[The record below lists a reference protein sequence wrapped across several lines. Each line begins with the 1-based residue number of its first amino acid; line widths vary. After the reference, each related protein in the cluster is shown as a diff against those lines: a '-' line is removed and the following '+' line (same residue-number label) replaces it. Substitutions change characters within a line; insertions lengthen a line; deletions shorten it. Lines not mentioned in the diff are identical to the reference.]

1 MNKHKEKLKSAM
13 NKATEKVPEQL
24 NKLQKKQ
31 TIDETT
37 KVPRITTQNV
47 AEHRE
52 DILKGARKFI
62 LPLQATKNRIVA
74 VSIIVFLL
82 AIFIFAA
89 TTVTLLYRNQSTS
102 QPMYQITRVIPYP
115 VARIGSTFVAYENY
129 LFELRHYIH
138 YYENQQELSF
148 ESEAGRD
155 QLNDY
160 KKRALDKV
168 VNDAY
173 VKQIAEE
180 QGITVSEAEVDEQ
193 IRIAREQNRLGSSDQ
208 VFEDVL
214 RDFWDWSVDDFR
226 RSLRSEILLQKVL
239 RQQDVEARDTIVE
252 IQAKLEAGDKFS
264 DLAKEFSEDFITSEE
279 GGDFGFVDKS
289 SRTVSQKAVDTLFEL
304 NKGEVSEEI
313 IVPYGTGYA
322 LALIQFTD
330 ERRDERRGSHI
341 IVPLQSVDEMLNDI
355 KAERPYRLYITRPE

>member
-1 MNKHKEKLKSAM
+1 MKKHKEKLKSAV
-13 NKATEKVPEQL
+13 NKATVKVPEQL
-24 NKLQKKQ
+24 NKLQKRP

-37 KVPRITTQNV
+37 VVPRITTQNV

-52 DILKGARKFI
+52 DVLKGARKFI
-62 LPLQATKNRIVA
+62 LPLQTSKNRIVA
-74 VSIIVFLL
+74 ISIGVFLL
-82 AIFIFAA
+82 AILIFAA
-89 TTVTLLYRNQSTS
+89 TTVALLYRSQSTS
-102 QPMYQITRVIPYP
+102 RPMYQLTRVIPYP

-148 ESEAGRD
+148 ESEAGQD

-173 VKQIAEE
+173 VKDIAEE
-180 QGITVSEAEVDEQ
+180 NNISVTEAEVDEQ

-214 RDFWDWSVDDFR
+214 RDFWDWSVNDFR
-226 RSLRSEILLQKVL
+226 RSLRSELLLQKVL
-239 RQQDVEARDTIVE
+239 KQQDVEARDNIVE
-252 IQAKLEAGDKFS
+252 IKARLQGGEDFAE
-264 DLAKEFSEDFITSEE
+264 LAREFSQDIITSED

-289 SRTVSQKAVDTLFEL
+289 SRTVSQKAVDTLYSLEL
-304 NKGEVSEEI
+304 NEVSEEI

-322 LALIQFTD
+322 LSMIKFT
-330 ERRDERRGSHI
+330 EEKGDERRGSHI

-355 KAERPYRLYITRPE
+355 KADQPYRLYITRPE